1 MFPEINTRKSRFTCN
16 AESVRNVE
24 RRKGGARN
32 CFVGNV
38 RLRQDSSIK

>member
-1 MFPEINTRKSRFTCN
+1 MFLEIYTRKCRFSCN
-16 AESVRNVE
+16 AESVRNDE

-38 RLRQDSSIK
+38 RLRRDSSIK